1 MSVSAFP
8 VLCTSKSAQATLP
21 SASFQSCYVQSKTWD
36 SLDQHKKIQM
46 YICLGGWYF

>member
-36 SLDQHKKIQM
+36 SLDQHKKM
-46 YICLGGWYF
+46 VDLGGWYF